1 MVKVGSDNQKRRA
14 QADWEADETVYPE
27 GLRMYVSEGSREG
40 QFKISDGIQTFLEM
54 GDDAYFQPGSGG
66 GGGGGVEQV
75 NQVSPTA
82 GNVFVRQL
90 IGIGGSQNAELITNG
105 TARLSITPQGAWTV
119 GGVPGSAGA
128 PLLSNGTGVAAAWGT
143 PIFIKITQ
151 ADHGYAIGTLL
162 RVSGDAT
169 TIGALA
175 NTALTSDVA
184 LIVVTVDDT
193 NTFTAS
199 PAGAIVGGMSGL
211 TPGATYYLSTDDEG
225 LMTDTKPTDYGLFVK
240 RVGQAWSATTFF
252 FNPENAIQVDYVTRY
267 YDVPTAADGSYAF
280 DPDDGNHNPFFS
292 SIMSVQAAG
301 VFSAGGER
309 AAVLA
314 QRINDWTTSSLVGYG
329 INAEDA
335 SLLNDTTIRIAVTGL
350 AL

>member
-1 MVKVGSDNQKRRA
+1 MAILPSIAALKEKTDDTIIDNTTNA
-14 QADWEADETVYPE
+14 ILPADDRE
-27 GLRMYVSEGSREG
+27 LR
-40 QFKISDGIQTFLEM
+40 QDTIDTINAL
-54 GDDAYFQPGSGG
+54 SG
-66 GGGGGVEQV
+66 VQQV
-75 NQVSPTA
+75 NQIEPTD

-90 IGIGGSQNAELITNG
+90 IAEGPSSNAEIITNG
-105 TARLSITPQGAWTV
+105 GTRLSITPQGTWTV

-128 PLLSNGTGVAAAWGT
+128 PLLSNGVGVAAAWGT

-169 TIGALA
+169 TVGALA
-175 NTALTSDVA
+175 NTATTSDVA

-211 TPGATYYLSTDDEG
+211 TPGATYYLSPDDEG
-225 LMTDTKPTDYGLFVK
+225 LMTENKPTDYGLFVK

-267 YDVPTAADGSYAF
+267 YDVPTDGGGAYSF
-280 DPDDGNHNPFFS
+280 NPDDGDGNQFFNT
-292 SIMSVQAAG
+292 ITAVMAAG
-301 VFSAGGER
+301 AQSDGGER
-309 AAVLA
+309 ALVLA
-314 QRINDWTTSSLVGYG
+314 QKINEWVPEGPLVGYG

-335 SLLNDTTIRIAVTGL
+335 SVVNDTTIRIAVTGV